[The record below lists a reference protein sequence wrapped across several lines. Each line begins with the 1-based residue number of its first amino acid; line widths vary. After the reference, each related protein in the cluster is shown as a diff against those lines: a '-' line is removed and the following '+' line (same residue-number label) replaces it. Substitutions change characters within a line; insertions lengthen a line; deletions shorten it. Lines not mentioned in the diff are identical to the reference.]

1 MSPGVFA
8 HGSDKPVPTPI
19 QSLNKRG
26 LLARSPSTP
35 LRSTLKFLG
44 LRLDVSIWPYR
55 IEQLIM
61 RHQPSGALDQAGKWR
76 EILDGSR

>member
-1 MSPGVFA
+1 
-8 HGSDKPVPTPI
+8 
-19 QSLNKRG
+19 
-26 LLARSPSTP
+26 
-35 LRSTLKFLG
+35 LKFLG